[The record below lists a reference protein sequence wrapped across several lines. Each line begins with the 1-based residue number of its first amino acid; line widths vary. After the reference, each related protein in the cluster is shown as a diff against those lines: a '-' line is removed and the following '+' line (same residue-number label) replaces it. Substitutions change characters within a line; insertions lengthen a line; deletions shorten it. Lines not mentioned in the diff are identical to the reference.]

1 MAARKRVLFVC
12 IGNCVRSQMAEAF
25 ARAYGRDVIRAESA
39 GVAPAGF
46 ISPETEKILLDRGIS
61 VERQYSKSVYELDH
75 LPFDL
80 LVNIAGDALPFGIR
94 QSLARETRSWKVADP
109 MGKAVEQFLEAAEQ
123 IENLVM
129 SLILEFREESAPP
142 PSR

>member
-1 MAARKRVLFVC
+1 
-12 IGNCVRSQMAEAF
+12 
-25 ARAYGRDVIRAESA
+25 
-39 GVAPAGF
+39 
-46 ISPETEKILLDRGIS
+46 
-61 VERQYSKSVYELDH
+61 
-75 LPFDL
+75 
-80 LVNIAGDALPFGIR
+80 
-94 QSLARETRSWKVADP
+94 